1 MHRDICLRAE
11 NEADLKAALPWAVW
25 QYEEDEGPEIGEWRT
40 SGEGYALDLI
50 GAIQTADAIMGEPD
64 PETGE
69 ALVETPAQWDDR
81 YHANLRLI
89 DGFAPDVPE
98 GVIVHPTQQRRVFA

>member
-1 MHRDICLRAE
+1 MHRDICLRADT
-11 NEADLKAALPWAVW
+11 EADLKAALPWAV
-25 QYEEDEGPEIGEWRT
+25 EDGVWRT

-50 GAIQTADAIMGEPD
+50 GPIQTTDAIMGEPD

-69 ALVETPAQWDDR
+69 ALVETPAEFDNR
-81 YHANLRLI
+81 FHANLRLV

-98 GVIVHPTQQRRVFA
+98 GVIIHPSQQRRVFA